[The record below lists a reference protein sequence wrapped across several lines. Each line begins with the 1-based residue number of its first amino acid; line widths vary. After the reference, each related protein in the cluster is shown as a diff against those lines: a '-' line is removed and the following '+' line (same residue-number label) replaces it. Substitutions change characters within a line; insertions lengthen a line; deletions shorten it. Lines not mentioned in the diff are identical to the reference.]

1 VLARRVSD
9 RSIASA
15 VEPVYSGR
23 GACTAWRTEKEGPAA
38 MDWIARR
45 IVGDWRFERP
55 DTLRMLAVGL
65 A

>member
-1 VLARRVSD
+1 
-9 RSIASA
+9 